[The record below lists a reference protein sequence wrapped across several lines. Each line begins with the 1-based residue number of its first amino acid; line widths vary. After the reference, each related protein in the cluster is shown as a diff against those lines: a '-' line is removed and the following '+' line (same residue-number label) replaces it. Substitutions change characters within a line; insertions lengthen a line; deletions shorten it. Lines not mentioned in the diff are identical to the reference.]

1 MRCIPPCHR
10 DSAPNRSTPA
20 LGDAPG
26 RADQSAR
33 ACCRQTQLV
42 PIRRVSSWQGSYTG
56 DTGTAVNACVAAAVA
71 MVLALA
77 LIPWLKPRTIRIALA
92 LMTGA
97 CWGLLI
103 ALIAHEL

>member
-1 MRCIPPCHR
+1 MPLVVLI
-10 DSAPNRSTPA
+10 SLPA
-20 LGDAPG
+20 LAV
-26 RADQSAR
+26 AR
-33 ACCRQTQLV
+33 LSWCPFGGCR
-42 PIRRVSSWQGSYTG
+42 SWQGSYTG